1 MRDLQLQGQV
11 PDTHRFLRLVAKLG
25 CGLAAPLQKDLRQAA
40 EKIFAAAG
48 WMERMAVWAS
58 EQGFTLNVTRVYCSA
73 VCIFHRRG
81 LPELALQAVEA
92 LRARNAEVP
101 ICTLSLAIDACLQA
115 GWSDK
120 ACELFKE
127 AKMLVSQKLAAAQQ
141 NEAVEE
147 ADVEDSDSDGEKPG
161 KDGDPCPEPEE
172 SSLRTDG
179 MPPWL
184 SPREGHLVALIACHV
199 AILNHLALHPGYWTG
214 EAPAEPK
221 PGAFSAVSLV
231 RDGLEVVQSAC
242 SLAEKPCPGA
252 SALLGQIDG
261 LGRRRQKALRLLLAP
276 CARLTQL
283 PEAEP
288 ELAEL
293 VTGAG
298 LEAASLAT
306 AGLMETAAVQRV
318 EDFGDE
324 ISEQDALDVRSNV
337 LSLLRRLE
345 RPLCREDLD
354 EQIRA
359 MGRRKI
365 KRPGMILQTF
375 RVMAQLAARGQSALE
390 PGVAK
395 AMRHMPPDQDSCAAT
410 VEALFACGSVDAA
423 EEIYRRCRAALLPN
437 PALYSAM
444 IFGRL
449 ACGDGDGA
457 TEAMLDMAAAG
468 FTPHQ
473 RFLSRSLRF
482 MGPFH
487 NQGLLLV
494 ERLGLPH
501 LQQKLLHVLM
511 EACNNSPNPAE
522 SALEVY
528 RFMAKEWVPTP
539 DTHFAMLK
547 ALCGTEVDLAI
558 CELRSF
564 QAQEVL
570 PPHPGFELLLR
581 ECFGLAN
588 RRHRAC
594 LVMEARRAWVE
605 EVSAMAPCELRHL
618 VTMGQELQK
627 RMEAIVPETK
637 EHYWDAEQVWEAD
650 PEADQYAEE
659 GQADRPRKCSEDG
672 DPAMLDDSCF
682 GPNCC
687 YRWVLETYCA
697 ALPLHLAA
705 VNAVQY
711 VVWRYSL
718 VRSGVQKALLQQ
730 ELDQAL
736 TGDHARTAF
745 VRSKALGGVA
755 GIRFLLRAR
764 LVASPACMLK
774 KVTNHTDPENA
785 EFMGRWD
792 VVLPFLAPG
801 RGALPSRGSQRERVE
816 GSPRSVS
823 PQSSA
828 SSAADDRLPNVEDIY
843 DLLTSDLVQLEE
855 KLAAKGSESLTLKEE
870 KLHGLIKVELGERR
884 GVEEIGLALIGGR
897 FDLGSIGLAKEASPC
912 VGSPLAPSASAPSA
926 SPTASAS
933 ASPVV
938 RQVPKA
944 AQVWTLPDASPMS
957 SRSSLRT
964 PSPRLHPLERS
975 LSTGTAQP
983 KMLPKAFKPTPVDFD
998 FVIGNSSVKK
1008 GTRRP
1013 KKEPKPKD
1021 TNPKGSREE
1030 REEPDRRNARPE
1042 KRASSRPKK
1051 PKEPREPREPS
1062 KPRGPKAEA
1071 KPKPKR
1077 PKAGQAGYPSQAVPA
1092 PSAVEESV
1100 ELREDLPDERSMSP
1114 KLEGAVPGILQERGT
1129 SEGFEDA
1136 EQEGLEGVDHVDH
1149 EPDGLEPGKDPEQN
1163 DLKEGLEP
1171 DVHEIE
1177 YSFELSEGEHRSR
1190 QVSRSEVIDSI
1201 DVVAEHAEAGP
1212 DDSEALGESIDAASE
1227 HELPEHRPES
1237 DDSAAEDEPLSG
1249 KASDVPASR
1258 ASTPALSSR
1267 PQSSQVERRESED
1280 ASGKDGAAV
1289 HTETFAPSALA
1300 EDGRPC
1306 TPEGDMDGVKLKV
1319 SNIGPTASS
1328 PPTRVLREPT
1338 EESPK
1343 EVAKAKAKPRKPP
1356 LPHDALRATPAKSC
1370 IARGNELDFV
1380 GLDPSLVERGG
1391 VRSYQE
1397 HFGSFVDIFT
1407 WSQSEASQKERY
1419 LREALQLFTQF
1430 CNVIGSLETQFA
1442 SKLPAEH
1449 ATPNATN
1456 QVLNA
1461 MASRGAGLY
1470 GVFLKGIIDKMDA
1483 APVPRPLP
1491 VDDVYTLR
1499 YYKVVQNRTEVYD
1512 IVTRVFHRKEG
1523 WEELPHGL
1531 GLSNAW
1537 NLCWTWSKPK
1547 LDYSR
1552 LCVWQKVNHFPE
1564 NKHLTRKDCLK
1575 RCIDRYT
1582 RTGGKLAQFFNI
1594 CPKTFVLPKEYC
1606 AFIESFTKIAEENG
1620 DLEGSTC
1627 PPSKVKVPNMW
1638 IMKPAGSSRGRG
1650 IEVIDDIGAVH
1661 YGELTIIQQYISD
1674 PFLLGGLKWDMR
1686 TYVTVTSFNPLEA
1699 FVYKDGFA
1707 RFTTVPYNTSSE
1719 DIDNKF
1725 VHLTNSSIQ
1734 RHNEDNFMQEEGAN
1748 ATRREDA
1755 LLGGTKISFGM
1766 LQERLKACGVE
1777 WATVWAKMVEV
1788 ILKSLCMAEDH
1799 IPFQVNSFE
1808 LFGYDLM
1815 IDSKMKV
1822 WLIEVNSSP
1831 SMGQEHLLDEQVKQP
1846 LINDTI
1852 DLVQPMEFDRRRLTE
1867 VLHRRVERKG
1877 ATGATGGRQQRLGI
1891 RCLMCV
1897 CLAYVC
1903 KHVL

>member
-1 MRDLQLQGQV
+1 MVEFPEALRHIPAAEAMRDLQLQGQV

-48 WMERMAVWAS
+48 WMERMAVWAQS

-147 ADVEDSDSDGEKPG
+147 ADVEDSDSDAEKPG

-395 AMRHMPPDQDSCAAT
+395 AMRHMAPDQDSCAAT

-687 YRWVLETYCA
+687 YRWVLETYC
-697 ALPLHLAA
+697 
-705 VNAVQY
+705 Y

-736 TGDHARTAF
+736 TGDHARIGSQLHSELLQDCICQVEGEAWEPLGFVLLVAMQLSALEVLEGTQIRLLRMLFRALPAANRNLEPKHVTFIEKEAYQLSPGVLTELLSICASLGLAPFSSPEARQSLADIAQNYYLKRGSGEEPIKLSTALRF
-745 VRSKALGGVA
+745 VRTHNLIDLLAEDVLFVPVMCAFNDGQPQHAYNLGEGEPELQLKMISYAIRKGHRLAA
-755 GIRFLLRAR
+755 GRLVDRFGLPEEELPDWPGEHGSFRDACGACVREAEEAEATELRAASNR
-764 LVASPACMLK
+764 KMAAAAEEEGACLQLPEHVASQVMVISTPVELRDVAKRLLALASLADADSLPTTLATPGR
-774 KVTNHTDPENA
+774 VLGLDA
-785 EFMGRWD
+785 EWK
-792 VVLPFLAPG
+792 PFLEK
-801 RGALPSRGSQRERVE
+801 RGGMQKHR
-816 GSPRSVS
+816 RSTQTVAAMEPCS
-823 PQSSA
+823 TLQV
-828 SSAADDRLPNVEDIY
+828 AADDFVAIF
-843 DLLTSDLVQLEE
+843 DLLALTKEATIAHELSNLLGALFAHPKIVKLGFGLQNDLQRLAASYPQLACFRCMRATLDVQEAFMALRRNKGQSTGLSALCTEHFGAPLSKRLQTSDWSARPLSREQVLYAALDAFCLLGLARNLPESAWQDLEVQSIGQKLVVASSRAGGYPVAAADAEE
-855 KLAAKGSESLTLKEE
+855 IAAVDSDIAAKGL
-870 KLHGLIKVELGERR
+870 
-884 GVEEIGLALIGGR
+884 EIR
-897 FDLGSIGLAKEASPC
+897 SM
-912 VGSPLAPSASAPSA
+912 
-926 SPTASAS
+926 
-933 ASPVV
+933 
-938 RQVPKA
+938 KA
-944 AQVWTLPDASPMS
+944 Q
-957 SRSSLRT
+957 
-964 PSPRLHPLERS
+964 
-975 LSTGTAQP
+975 G
-983 KMLPKAFKPTPVDFD
+983 
-998 FVIGNSSVKK
+998 
-1008 GTRRP
+1008 
-1013 KKEPKPKD
+1013 KPKSAWQAEVAILLQL
-1021 TNPKGSREE
+1021 K
-1030 REEPDRRNARPE
+1030 A
-1042 KRASSRPKK
+1042 KY
-1051 PKEPREPREPS
+1051 KEL
-1062 KPRGPKAEA
+1062 
-1071 KPKPKR
+1071 
-1077 PKAGQAGYPSQAVPA
+1077 AGCEWV
-1092 PSAVEESV
+1092 
-1100 ELREDLPDERSMSP
+1100 
-1114 KLEGAVPGILQERGT
+1114 
-1129 SEGFEDA
+1129 
-1136 EQEGLEGVDHVDH
+1136 
-1149 EPDGLEPGKDPEQN
+1149 
-1163 DLKEGLEP
+1163 
-1171 DVHEIE
+1171 
-1177 YSFELSEGEHRSR
+1177 
-1190 QVSRSEVIDSI
+1190 
-1201 DVVAEHAEAGP
+1201 
-1212 DDSEALGESIDAASE
+1212 
-1227 HELPEHRPES
+1227 
-1237 DDSAAEDEPLSG
+1237 
-1249 KASDVPASR
+1249 
-1258 ASTPALSSR
+1258 PALS
-1267 PQSSQVERRESED
+1267 
-1280 ASGKDGAAV
+1280 A
-1289 HTETFAPSALA
+1289 
-1300 EDGRPC
+1300 
-1306 TPEGDMDGVKLKV
+1306 
-1319 SNIGPTASS
+1319 
-1328 PPTRVLREPT
+1328 
-1338 EESPK
+1338 
-1343 EVAKAKAKPRKPP
+1343 
-1356 LPHDALRATPAKSC
+1356 
-1370 IARGNELDFV
+1370 
-1380 GLDPSLVERGG
+1380 
-1391 VRSYQE
+1391 
-1397 HFGSFVDIFT
+1397 
-1407 WSQSEASQKERY
+1407 
-1419 LREALQLFTQF
+1419 
-1430 CNVIGSLETQFA
+1430 
-1442 SKLPAEH
+1442 
-1449 ATPNATN
+1449 
-1456 QVLNA
+1456 
-1461 MASRGAGLY
+1461 
-1470 GVFLKGIIDKMDA
+1470 
-1483 APVPRPLP
+1483 
-1491 VDDVYTLR
+1491 
-1499 YYKVVQNRTEVYD
+1499 
-1512 IVTRVFHRKEG
+1512 
-1523 WEELPHGL
+1523 
-1531 GLSNAW
+1531 
-1537 NLCWTWSKPK
+1537 
-1547 LDYSR
+1547 
-1552 LCVWQKVNHFPE
+1552 
-1564 NKHLTRKDCLK
+1564 
-1575 RCIDRYT
+1575 
-1582 RTGGKLAQFFNI
+1582 
-1594 CPKTFVLPKEYC
+1594 
-1606 AFIESFTKIAEENG
+1606 
-1620 DLEGSTC
+1620 
-1627 PPSKVKVPNMW
+1627 
-1638 IMKPAGSSRGRG
+1638 
-1650 IEVIDDIGAVH
+1650 
-1661 YGELTIIQQYISD
+1661 
-1674 PFLLGGLKWDMR
+1674 
-1686 TYVTVTSFNPLEA
+1686 
-1699 FVYKDGFA
+1699 
-1707 RFTTVPYNTSSE
+1707 
-1719 DIDNKF
+1719 
-1725 VHLTNSSIQ
+1725 
-1734 RHNEDNFMQEEGAN
+1734 
-1748 ATRREDA
+1748 
-1755 LLGGTKISFGM
+1755 
-1766 LQERLKACGVE
+1766 
-1777 WATVWAKMVEV
+1777 
-1788 ILKSLCMAEDH
+1788 
-1799 IPFQVNSFE
+1799 
-1808 LFGYDLM
+1808 
-1815 IDSKMKV
+1815 
-1822 WLIEVNSSP
+1822 
-1831 SMGQEHLLDEQVKQP
+1831 
-1846 LINDTI
+1846 
-1852 DLVQPMEFDRRRLTE
+1852 
-1867 VLHRRVERKG
+1867 
-1877 ATGATGGRQQRLGI
+1877 
-1891 RCLMCV
+1891 
-1897 CLAYVC
+1897 
-1903 KHVL
+1903 